1 MSGDLEVEA
10 QSCACHRPSF
20 QHAVL
25 ATTLERPAA
34 LAALFQDSRE
44 GDGTTSQSITLLGGA
59 GQPHCV
65 ALLMFT
71 APCASLLIA

>member
-34 LAALFQDSRE
+34 LAALFQDSRARE
-44 GDGTTSQSITLLGGA
+44 TEPLVNRSHCLGEPA
-59 GQPHCV
+59 SHIVLHC
-65 ALLMFT
+65 
-71 APCASLLIA
+71 